1 MRVKLYFNVSEKG
14 LPAVL
19 TIRNFDGELLYY
31 KKVRTRRDC
40 VCFDTFGS
48 RNIIVTVR
56 PYNAS
61 YYESSK
67 FIKLSCMPCQR
78 LYLSFDFVEKSSGA
92 GFTQDFYLYDKN
104 YRFPVSGILRFLGL

>member
-1 MRVKLYFNVSEKG
+1 MRVKLCFSVCQNG

-19 TIRNFDGELLYY
+19 IVRNFDGELLYY
-31 KKVRTRRDC
+31 KRIRKAQDC

-56 PYNAS
+56 PYNAD

-78 LYLSFDFVEKSSGA
+78 LYLSFDFVMRCSG
-92 GFTQDFYLYDKN
+92 GFTQDFYLSDRN
-104 YRFPVSGILRFLGL
+104 YGFPVSGILRFLDF